1 MAVTIKS
8 SGPRGAKTYEVRVDG
23 ALYDYTD
30 NAYAARKLAARA
42 RAEQRGGRLDRYAN
56 KRNPTKAQKREKAKK
71 LSAKRRIAQAL
82 QNFVRKANP
91 AAKGVVK
98 ATKVKG
104 GWNVRVVDV
113 RRNAGKRASAGWTVD
128 AWHGGGGFFGTKKA
142 AVAHAKRLRE
152 ANRQAGNAGPVRVIR
167 VASPDYMP
175 PITHRGVRYR

>member
-1 MAVTIKS
+1 MSKRTAAS
-8 SGPRGAKTYEVRVDG
+8 SKVRALNAIMRAKTPASRQR
-23 ALYDYTD
+23 ALRALDAV
-30 NAYAARKLAARA
+30 NARRK
-42 RAEQRGGRLDRYAN
+42 
-56 KRNPTKAQKREKAKK
+56 NPTKAQKREKAKK